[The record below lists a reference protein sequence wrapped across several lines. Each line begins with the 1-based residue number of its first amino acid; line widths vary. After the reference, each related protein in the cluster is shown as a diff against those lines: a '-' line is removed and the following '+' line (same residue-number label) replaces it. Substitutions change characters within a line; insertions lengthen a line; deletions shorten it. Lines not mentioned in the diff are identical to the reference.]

1 MCHLPNWHNGPPQR
15 HVCPYNKK
23 VIKGKTP
30 MQLTSKGKSEAMVVE
45 FRPHNIL
52 TDKFVYTLKFLGEPK
67 SMRLMSKKEMVETV
81 AARLDIGY
89 EVTDFLTEPQQYFPA
104 CC

>member
-1 MCHLPNWHNGPPQR
+1 
-15 HVCPYNKK
+15 
-23 VIKGKTP
+23 

-52 TDKFVYTLKFLGEPK
+52 SDKFVYTLKFLGDVK
-67 SMRLMSKKEMVETV
+67 SVRLMNRKEMVETV

-89 EVTDFLTEPQQYFPA
+89 EVTDFLTEPQEYFPVA
-104 CC
+104 C

>member
-1 MCHLPNWHNGPPQR
+1 
-15 HVCPYNKK
+15 
-23 VIKGKTP
+23 

-67 SMRLMSKKEMVETV
+67 SMRLMSRKEMVETV
-81 AARLDIGY
+81 HARLDIGY
-89 EVTDFLTEPQQYFPA
+89 EVTDFLTEPQEYFP
-104 CC
+104 CSC

>member
-1 MCHLPNWHNGPPQR
+1 
-15 HVCPYNKK
+15 
-23 VIKGKTP
+23 

-52 TDKFVYTLKFLGEPK
+52 TDKFVHTLKFLGDVK

-81 AARLDIGY
+81 GARLDIGY
-89 EVTDFLTEPQQYFPA
+89 EVTDFLTEPQEYFPCA
-104 CC
+104 C

>member
-1 MCHLPNWHNGPPQR
+1 
-15 HVCPYNKK
+15 
-23 VIKGKTP
+23 
-30 MQLTSKGKSEAMVVE
+30 
-45 FRPHNIL
+45 
-52 TDKFVYTLKFLGEPK
+52 
-67 SMRLMSKKEMVETV
+67 MRLMSKKEMVETV

>member
-1 MCHLPNWHNGPPQR
+1 MKNRHRLPLKPLWM
-15 HVCPYNKK
+15 PYNKK
-23 VIKGKTP
+23 VIKGETP
-30 MQLTSKGKSEAMVVE
+30 TMQLTSKGKSEAMVVE

-52 TDKFVYTLKFLGEPK
+52 TDKFVYTLKFLGETK

-89 EVTDFLTEPQQYFPA
+89 EVTDFLTEPQEYFPCA
-104 CC
+104 C